1 MNSEN
6 KTLEIELDQ
15 FILWFI
21 KQEHITRTIT
31 CEVCQENFIGQNK
44 HRNQKRNQWV
54 KIRSPG
60 AHELRQNTKNG
71 QKKNYGLHPSRW
83 LGSGCERSNPR
94 KKHPFLWALPKLT
107 PPSPPPPPFYCD
119 LFSKLG
125 YAKDGAQDVS
135 RLLHRFV
142 KVITGSELS
151 LHSQC
156 LGQLCL
162 WQCLRVEFGT
172 G

>member
-21 KQEHITRTIT
+21 KQEHMTSDKCLWGVPGKLHWTST
-31 CEVCQENFIGQNK
+31 ETKSGTNELKLGAQEPMSCVRIPKIDKKTNK
-44 HRNQKRNQWV
+44 
-54 KIRSPG
+54 I
-60 AHELRQNTKNG
+60 
-71 QKKNYGLHPSRW
+71 YGLHPSHL

-94 KKHPFLWALPKLT
+94 KKNPFLWALPKLT
-107 PPSPPPPPFYCD
+107 PPPFYCD

-125 YAKDGAQDVS
+125 YAKDDAQDVS

-142 KVITGSELS
+142 KIITGSELS
-151 LHSQC
+151 LHFQC